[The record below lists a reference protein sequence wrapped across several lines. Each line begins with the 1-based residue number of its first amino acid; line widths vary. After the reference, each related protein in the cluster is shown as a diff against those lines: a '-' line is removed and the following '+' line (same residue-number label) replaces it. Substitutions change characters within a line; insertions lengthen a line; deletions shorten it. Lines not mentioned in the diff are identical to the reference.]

1 MTKHVLTTIVL
12 CLSLSTY
19 TAAQGNTD
27 GFKEWTSR
35 PTLEG
40 LGEIGLIVK
49 YGQVDGLEASTQPA
63 VLQMLRDRAKDLLTK
78 GQVSLLE
85 STDEADMAGRP
96 RLVLTVT
103 VKKHSETV
111 LPLHVESKL
120 FQRVRLW
127 RDPSQELELATWK
140 WGNEDSRAD
149 YDKLTSLFDL
159 QVNAFVKEYQ
169 AANPKLLRVEN
180 RTSEP
185 PAQLK
190 SNGNALQGLSGIDF
204 IVSLGF
210 FGEVD
215 QRLNLLSGPLRTETE
230 NKFKQA
236 GIRLLRRADSASAG
250 YPLLNIRIMLNPNGH
265 SYAHATEV
273 RTEFMQ
279 RASALRGSK
288 QNTYITTWETLTV
301 DDTNITEEVV
311 RRILNSHLDQFIEA
325 YKSAN
330 PKAK

>member
-1 MTKHVLTTIVL
+1 MTKHILTTIVL

-19 TAAQGNTD
+19 AAAQGNID
-27 GFKEWTSR
+27 GFKEWNSR
-35 PTLEG
+35 PALEG

-85 STDEADMAGRP
+85 STDEADLAGRP
-96 RLVLTVT
+96 RLVFTIT
-103 VKKHSETV
+103 VKKHSDTV
-111 LPLHVESKL
+111 LPLHIESKL

-127 RDPSQELELATWK
+127 RDPSQELELATWS
-140 WGNEDSRAD
+140 WGNEDPRAD
-149 YDKLTSLFDL
+149 YDKLTSLFDVQL
-159 QVNAFVKEYQ
+159 NAFVKEYQ
-169 AANPKLLRVEN
+169 AANPKPRVEN
-180 RTSEP
+180 RTTKP

-190 SNGNALQGLSGIDF
+190 GKANALQGLNGIDF
-204 IVSLGF
+204 VVGLGF
-210 FGEVD
+210 YGGVD
-215 QRLNLLSGPLRTETE
+215 ERLQQLSTPLRDETE

-236 GIRLLRRADSASAG
+236 GIRLLRRPDAASAG
-250 YPLLNIRIMLNPNGH
+250 YPLLNVRIMLNPQAH

-279 RASALRGSK
+279 RTSPLQGSK
-288 QNTYITTWETLTV
+288 QNMYMSTWEILTV
-301 DDTNITEEVV
+301 DDTSITEEVV

-330 PKAK
+330 PKVK